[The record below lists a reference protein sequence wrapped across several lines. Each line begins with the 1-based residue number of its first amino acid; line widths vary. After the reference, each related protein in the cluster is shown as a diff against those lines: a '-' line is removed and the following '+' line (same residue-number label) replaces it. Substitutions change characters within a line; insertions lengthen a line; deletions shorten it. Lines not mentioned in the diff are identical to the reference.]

1 MALISARSI
10 RVAERLHDIDLSVEA
25 GQTVGL
31 IGPNGSGK
39 SSLLQVLAGLLEHN
53 GEVELG
59 GVPLASMSTAERAR
73 RMALQPQ
80 FVDSSW
86 SLSVHDIV
94 SFGRIP
100 WGDTDQDIIHQAMR
114 DAGVEALARRRI
126 DALSGGEKAR
136 VWLARVLAN
145 RADILLMDEIV
156 ANLDIHYQHVVLG
169 LLRDYARQG
178 KGVVIALH
186 DLSLAARY
194 CDRLYLL
201 NQGRLVAFGSA
212 HEVLEPSRLRS
223 VFEMPIHVDLGADP
237 PVVLARGG

>member
-1 MALISARSI
+1 
-10 RVAERLHDIDLSVEA
+10 
-25 GQTVGL
+25 
-31 IGPNGSGK
+31 
-39 SSLLQVLAGLLEHN
+39 
-53 GEVELG
+53 
-59 GVPLASMSTAERAR
+59 
-73 RMALQPQ
+73 
-80 FVDSSW
+80 
-86 SLSVHDIV
+86 
-94 SFGRIP
+94 
-100 WGDTDQDIIHQAMR
+100 
-114 DAGVEALARRRI
+114 
-126 DALSGGEKAR
+126 

-169 LLRDYARQG
+169 LLRGYARQG

-201 NQGRLVAFGSA
+201 NQGRLVASGSA
-212 HEVLEPSRLRS
+212 HEVLEPSRLGL